1 MFLHTHTH
9 TLLCSQSEVR
19 PADVQCENRKES
31 PTKSTLQRRD
41 HHFLFPNSLFVFPQK
56 GSSETKYDI
65 HLRKKKRDNN
75 TLGEVRFWTQK
86 RCVRHRWPPHLVS
99 LPFAV
104 LFSGPRDARPFNFVN
119 MFHNCV
125 GCKRVQQQ
133 LLQQEADSQAGRVCA
148 PSGFL
153 SCWLNDVK
161 GVKGDG
167 CVVTG
172 FLW

>member
-1 MFLHTHTH
+1 
-9 TLLCSQSEVR
+9 
-19 PADVQCENRKES
+19 
-31 PTKSTLQRRD
+31 
-41 HHFLFPNSLFVFPQK
+41 
-56 GSSETKYDI
+56 
-65 HLRKKKRDNN
+65 
-75 TLGEVRFWTQK
+75 
-86 RCVRHRWPPHLVS
+86 
-99 LPFAV
+99 
-104 LFSGPRDARPFNFVN
+104 